1 MGKDLITINT
11 PHMETKFKVV
21 YYEMFSTAGEKAC
34 QKLVNDISGKIL
46 GDKRVTGAKVGEMLE
61 EGVAEIAKT
70 HREVY
75 DTEPR
80 GEIAHQ
86 ISKALKQAGYGFHF
100 NSYQHLCEGIYMH

>member
-1 MGKDLITINT
+1 
-11 PHMETKFKVV
+11 METKFKVA

-34 QKLVNDISGKIL
+34 QKLVNDISVKIL
-46 GDKRVTGAKVGEMLE
+46 GEKRVTGEEIKKMLE
-61 EGVAEIAKT
+61 EGSAKVAKT
-70 HREVY
+70 HREIY

-100 NSYQHLCEGIYMH
+100 NSYQHLSEGIYMH